1 MPKSKKT
8 QTVKK
13 PGRRAT
19 ASLVAS
25 HSIRRAEREQTSR
38 FSVVAPGGAFVALPA
53 ELQERPDD
61 SPALKRARRAFLAT
75 LPPFARESADRLI
88 TDPAAFNAYRPAPAL
103 VQAGRDFDAA
113 ALRCL
118 VACVRLTRVGV
129 RASVS
134 TLGAA
139 CQDAGFDLREA
150 YSDLL
155 RARAVDAPAPVKLT
169 PKGEAARL
177 KSKPP
182 REATADEIKRFGR
195 APVRP

>member
-25 HSIRRAEREQTSR
+25 PAIRRAERDAQTR
-38 FSVVAPGGAFVALPA
+38 NVLGEKPT
-53 ELQERPDD
+53 D
-61 SPALKRARRAFLAT
+61 SPALLRARRAFLDSMPAS
-75 LPPFARESADRLI
+75 ARPALESLI
-88 TDPAAFNAYRPAPAL
+88 TDPAHRSAFNAYRPAPAL

-113 ALRCL
+113 AHRCL

-150 YSDLL
+150 YSALL
-155 RARAVDAPAPVKLT
+155 RAREADAPAAVKLT
-169 PKGEAARL
+169 AKGEAARL

-182 REATADEIKRFGR
+182 REATADEIKRFGW
-195 APVRP
+195 AQVRP